1 LQATNKRLRIAGS
14 TLVGV
19 FARCTENVIL
29 VPLEAGPEMVRR
41 IEEGLDAVSVR
52 TAISGS
58 SVLGS
63 LVCANSNGFVLN
75 PLASEKAM
83 EMLSGHGNAARLP
96 GKISAAG
103 NIILANDS
111 AALVHPGL
119 TKKACQT
126 ISDALGVEVLKGTI
140 GGLKTVGMAAVAT
153 NKGLLVH
160 PKVSDEE
167 LAVLD
172 DHFGIPVDVGT
183 VNFGSP
189 LIGSGILANSKGYF
203 AGEET
208 SGPELGRIED
218 ALGFLK

>member
-14 TLVGV
+14 SLVGV
-19 FARCTENVIL
+19 FARCTENVAL
-29 VPLEAGPEMVRR
+29 VPLEAGPEIVRR
-41 IEEGLDAVSVR
+41 IEEGLSAVSVR
-52 TAISGS
+52 TAICGS

-63 LVCANSNGFVLN
+63 LVCGNSNGFVLH
-75 PLASEKAM
+75 PQASEKAI
-83 EMLSGHGNAARLP
+83 EMLSAHGKAAKLP

-103 NIILANDS
+103 NVILANDS

-119 TKKACQT
+119 TKKACEI
-126 ISDALGVEVLKGTI
+126 ISETLGVDILKGTI

-153 NKGLLVH
+153 NQGLLVH
-160 PKVSDEE
+160 HKVSEAE
-167 LAVLD
+167 LAILD
-172 DHFGIPVDVGT
+172 DHFGNPVDIGT